1 MFPTTLMRRLQLAL
15 ARFVRRRVGAAR
27 RERLDRALAAPLR
40 RRAVLGTIFWAMPK
54 AVSRRALERE
64 RLVVEWR
71 ITGRRDGRADVR
83 QLVIED
89 GAATLLEGEPREA
102 ELEITMDGVAFLL
115 LATGNG
121 SPQRM
126 YLREE
131 IEISGS
137 PWVALRL
144 GRVFGR
150 R

>member
-1 MFPTTLMRRLQLAL
+1 MRRLQLAL
-15 ARFVRRRVGAAR
+15 VRLVRRLVRAAK
-27 RERLDRALAAPLR
+27 RERLERALAAPLR
-40 RRAVLGTIFWAMPK
+40 RRAVLGTIFWAMPRAVTRK
-54 AVSRRALERE
+54 ALAKE

-71 ITGRRDGRADVR
+71 ITGRRDGRVDVR

-89 GAATLLEGEPREA
+89 GVATVLDGDPRDA
-102 ELEITMDGVAFLL
+102 DLDITMDGVAFLL

-137 PWVALRL
+137 PWIALRL
-144 GRVFGR
+144 GRVFGVR
-150 R
+150 